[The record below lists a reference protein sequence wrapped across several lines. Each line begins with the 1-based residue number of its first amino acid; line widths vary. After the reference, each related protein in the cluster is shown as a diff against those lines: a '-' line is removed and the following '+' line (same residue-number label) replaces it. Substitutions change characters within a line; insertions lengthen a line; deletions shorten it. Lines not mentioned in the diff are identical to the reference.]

1 MVKNAVTFRRQK
13 TTFRYF
19 CFNFLYYNFLYF
31 LLLQPL
37 NDKKMHKCTKCA
49 DVSIKTVREGLQ
61 NGENK

>member
-1 MVKNAVTFRRQK
+1 MVKDAVTFHRQK

-19 CFNFLYYNFLYF
+19 YIKILYYNFLYF

-37 NDKKMHKCTKCA
+37 NDKKMHNCTKCA